1 MSSIAGKYAVTITPP
16 AGSPLSVGQ
25 LKRGI
30 GIEHQVF
37 KQLITGDN
45 FAEAPQDAVF
55 RGIAVFTQMT
65 LLEYNAAGAASAFWP
80 YGSTYLTGGVIGRL
94 DSALAGSMILTAL
107 AGTPAA
113 AAPAT
118 ITMLLSILAE
128 GFPVSLLY
136 APELREIPI
145 RQRVYPNASHVFGTL
160 T

>member
-1 MSSIAGKYAVTITPP
+1 MSFIAGKYSVTVTPP

-25 LKRGI
+25 LKRGVSL
-30 GIEHQVF
+30 EHQVF

-55 RGIAVFTQMT
+55 RGMAVFAQMT
-65 LLEYNAAGAASAFWP
+65 LLEYNAAGAASVFWP

-94 DSALAGSMILTAL
+94 DSALAGSMIMTAL
-107 AGTPAA
+107 ASTPAA

-118 ITMLLSILAE
+118 VTLPLSILAE
-128 GFPVSLLY
+128 GFPVSLLF
-136 APELREIPI
+136 APELREVPI
-145 RQRVYPNASHVFGTL
+145 RQRVYPNSSHVFGTL